1 MLYESYWLI
10 LIIDYFKNLS
20 TLYPMILNVC
30 SSIGST
36 RDSFILIRTT
46 VSFEVYDATIHIE
59 QGEATVTWNEAPRVG
74 HFQTYTG
81 RFLSVCFRLRI
92 ACWWAFPFLKNWIL
106 IQTLFVPGS
115 IHHWHS
121 WSRTN
126 CGLPCMTFAAV
137 GLDKRDKSLTHCS
150 WVWMIWSFWL
160 PSVAFFNFC
169 RLPGESRCKICNNSY
184 SKQ

>member
-1 MLYESYWLI
+1 M
-10 LIIDYFKNLS
+10 F
-20 TLYPMILNVC
+20 VA
-30 SSIGST
+30 SIGST

-92 ACWWAFPFLKNWIL
+92 ACWWAFPFLKKLDTDSDSICPRFHTIIDTLEAERIAVFHAWRLQLWGL
-106 IQTLFVPGS
+106 IRETRA
-115 IHHWHS
+115 WHIAVEFE
-121 WSRTN
+121 WSEAFG
-126 CGLPCMTFAAV
+126 CLV
-137 GLDKRDKSLTHCS
+137 L
-150 WVWMIWSFWL
+150 
-160 PSVAFFNFC
+160 AFFNFC